1 MLQHLPAP
9 LFVLTDKTVRRL
21 VYPRIKGEL
30 PSHKLLVL
38 PNGEAAKTLTEVERI
53 WRWLAEQGAD
63 RQSVVLALG
72 GGAVSDVAGFAAA
85 TYMRGIRWIAMP
97 TTLLA
102 MVDAAYGGKTALN
115 LDGAKNQIGAF
126 HDPQEIIARPE
137 FLETLPYGEL
147 LSGWAEVLKHTL
159 LHSED
164 AWRQFRVLE
173 CDDPSAWPRAIEL
186 SQEVKLGI
194 VRQDPTEQGIRRAL
208 NLGHTLGHALES
220 FFLEAGTPILHGQ
233 AVALGLVGEIY
244 LATLQGR
251 CVLEGFH
258 QVEETIL
265 SQYPLLPIEKGDV
278 SRLIKLLYKDKK
290 RVGST
295 LRYVAVAQPG
305 RYDIDATFTE
315 AEARKAFSVLL

>member
-1 MLQHLPAP
+1 MFQDLPAP

-21 VYPRIKGEL
+21 VYPRVKTEL
-30 PSHKLLVL
+30 PAHKLLVL
-38 PNGEAAKTLTEVERI
+38 PTGEAAKNLTEVERI
-53 WRWLAEQGAD
+53 WRWLADQGAD

-102 MVDAAYGGKTALN
+102 MVDAAYGGKTAIN

-126 HDPQEIIARPE
+126 HAPQEVVARPE

-164 AWRQFRVLE
+164 AWREFRVRE
-173 CDDPSAWPRAIEL
+173 CDDSSIWSRAIEL
-186 SQEVKLGI
+186 SREVKLGI

-233 AVALGLVGEIY
+233 AVALGIVGEIY
-244 LATLQGR
+244 MATLQGR
-251 CVLEGFH
+251 CVPEGFH

-265 SQYPLLPIEKGDV
+265 SQYPLLPIEKGDIP
-278 SRLIKLLYKDKK
+278 RLLKLLYKDKK

-305 RYDIDATFTE
+305 RYDVDATFTE